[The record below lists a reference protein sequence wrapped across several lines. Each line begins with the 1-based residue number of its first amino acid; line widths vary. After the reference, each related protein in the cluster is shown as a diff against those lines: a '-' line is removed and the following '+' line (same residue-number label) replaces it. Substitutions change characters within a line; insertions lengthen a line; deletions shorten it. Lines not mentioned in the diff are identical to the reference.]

1 MSKQTKGIILAISG
15 ASLWGGSGAAIQ
27 YLFTNTSIKAEWI
40 VAIRMLFAGLL
51 LLSWSFYKG
60 RDQLKAI
67 SRDKTSW
74 WQILMFALLGV
85 CNSQLSYFFAVKYSN
100 APTATVLQYLSPIII
115 IVWMALVTKSCP
127 RRIDV
132 ISIGFALVGTF
143 YLVTG
148 GNIHSLMLTHQALAW
163 GLWSAVAA
171 ALYTL
176 LPRQLM
182 QRYDASV
189 MCGVAI
195 FIGGIILSPILFIE
209 TAPSLTFFD
218 WLMVVYVVIFGTVL
232 AYTLF
237 VQSIRYVSPSV
248 TGILSAFEPL
258 VATVLAVYLLGTKLT
273 AAATIGSLLIVATTL
288 IQAMSTNPLAKR
300 KLKK

>member
-115 IVWMALVTKSCP
+115 IVWMALVTKSWP

-195 FIGGIILSPILFIE
+195 FIGEIILSPILFIE

>member
-1 MSKQTKGIILAISG
+1 MSKQTKGIILAIAG
-15 ASLWGGSGAAIQ
+15 DSLWGGSGAAVQ
-27 YLFTNTSIKAEWI
+27 YLFTDTNLKTEWI
-40 VAIRMLFAGLL
+40 VAIRMLFAGLML
-51 LLSWSFYKG
+51 LIWSVGKQ
-60 RDQLKAI
+60 RSQLVMI
-67 SRDKTSW
+67 LHDHVSW
-74 WQILMFALLGV
+74 WKIILFALLGV
-85 CNSQLSYFFAVKYSN
+85 TNSQLSYFFAVKYSN
-100 APTATVLQYLSPIII
+100 APTATVLQYLSPILII
-115 IVWMALVTKSCP
+115 IWMALVTKRWP
-127 RRIDV
+127 RRIDL
-132 ISIGFALVGTF
+132 ISIGLALVGTF

-182 QRYDASV
+182 QKYDASV
-189 MCGVAI
+189 MCGVAM

-209 TAPSLTFFD
+209 AGPQLNIFD
-218 WLMVVYVVIFGTVL
+218 WLLVAYVVIFGTAL

-258 VATVLAVYLLGTKLT
+258 VATILAVTLLGTRLT
-273 AAATIGSLLIVATTL
+273 FATTLGSLLIVATTL
-288 IQAMSTNPLAKR
+288 IQAIPTNPLAKR
-300 KLKK
+300 K

>member
-1 MSKQTKGIILAISG
+1 MSKQTKGIILAIAG
-15 ASLWGGSGAAIQ
+15 ASLWGGSGAAVQ
-27 YLFTNTSIKAEWI
+27 YLFTDTNLKTEWI
-40 VAIRMLFAGLL
+40 VAIRMLFAGLML
-51 LLSWSFYKG
+51 LIWSVGKQ
-60 RDQLKAI
+60 RSQLVMI
-67 SRDKTSW
+67 LHDHVSW
-74 WQILMFALLGV
+74 WKIILFALLGV
-85 CNSQLSYFFAVKYSN
+85 TNSQLSYFFAVKYSN
-100 APTATVLQYLSPIII
+100 APTATVLQYLSPILII
-115 IVWMALVTKSCP
+115 IWMALVTKRWP
-127 RRIDV
+127 RRIDL
-132 ISIGFALVGTF
+132 ISIGLALVGTF

-182 QRYDASV
+182 QKYDASV
-189 MCGVAI
+189 MCGVAM

-209 TAPSLTFFD
+209 AGPQLNIFD
-218 WLMVVYVVIFGTVL
+218 WLLVAYVVIFGTAL

-258 VATVLAVYLLGTKLT
+258 VATILAVTLLGTRLT
-273 AAATIGSLLIVATTL
+273 FATTLGSLLIVATTL
-288 IQAMSTNPLAKR
+288 IQAIPTNPLAKR
-300 KLKK
+300 K

>member
-1 MSKQTKGIILAISG
+1 MSKQTKGIILAIAG
-15 ASLWGGSGAAIQ
+15 ASLWGGSGAAVQ
-27 YLFTNTSIKAEWI
+27 YLFTDTNLKTEWI
-40 VAIRMLFAGLL
+40 VAIRMLFAGLML
-51 LLSWSFYKG
+51 LIWSVGKQ
-60 RDQLKAI
+60 RSQLVMI
-67 SRDKTSW
+67 LHDHVSW
-74 WQILMFALLGV
+74 WKIILFALLGV
-85 CNSQLSYFFAVKYSN
+85 TNSQLSYFFAVKYSN
-100 APTATVLQYLSPIII
+100 APTATVLQYLSPILII
-115 IVWMALVTKSCP
+115 IWMAIVTKRWP
-127 RRIDV
+127 RRIDL
-132 ISIGFALVGTF
+132 ISIGLALVGTF

-182 QRYDASV
+182 QKYDASV
-189 MCGVAI
+189 MCGVAM

-209 TAPSLTFFD
+209 SGPQLNILD
-218 WLMVVYVVIFGTVL
+218 WLLVAYVVIFGTAL

-258 VATVLAVYLLGTKLT
+258 VATILAVTLLGTRLT
-273 AAATIGSLLIVATTL
+273 FATTLGSLLIVATTL
-288 IQAMSTNPLAKR
+288 IQSIPTNPLAKR
-300 KLKK
+300 K

>member
-1 MSKQTKGIILAISG
+1 MSKQTKGIILAIAG
-15 ASLWGGSGAAIQ
+15 ASLWGGSGAAVQ
-27 YLFTNTSIKAEWI
+27 YLFTDTNLKTEWI
-40 VAIRMLFAGLL
+40 VAIRMLFAGLML
-51 LLSWSFYKG
+51 LIWSVGKQ
-60 RDQLKAI
+60 RSQLVMI
-67 SRDKTSW
+67 LHDHVSW
-74 WQILMFALLGV
+74 WEIILFALLGV
-85 CNSQLSYFFAVKYSN
+85 TNSQLSYFFAVKYSN
-100 APTATVLQYLSPIII
+100 APTATVLQYLSPILII
-115 IVWMALVTKSCP
+115 IWMAIVTKRWP
-127 RRIDV
+127 RRIDL
-132 ISIGFALVGTF
+132 ISIGLALVGTF

-182 QRYDASV
+182 QKYDASV
-189 MCGVAI
+189 MCGVAM

-209 TAPSLTFFD
+209 AGPQLNILD
-218 WLMVVYVVIFGTVL
+218 WLLVAYVVIFGTAL

-258 VATVLAVYLLGTKLT
+258 VATILAVTLLGTRLT
-273 AAATIGSLLIVATTL
+273 FATTLGSLLIVATTL
-288 IQAMSTNPLAKR
+288 IQSIPTNPLAKR
-300 KLKK
+300 K

>member
-1 MSKQTKGIILAISG
+1 MSKQTKGIILAIAG
-15 ASLWGGSGAAIQ
+15 ASLWGGSGAAVQ
-27 YLFTNTSIKAEWI
+27 YLFTDTNLKTEWI
-40 VAIRMLFAGLL
+40 VAIRMLFAGLML
-51 LLSWSFYKG
+51 LIWSVGKQ
-60 RDQLKAI
+60 RSQLVMI
-67 SRDKTSW
+67 LHDHVSW
-74 WQILMFALLGV
+74 WKIILFALLGV
-85 CNSQLSYFFAVKYSN
+85 TNSQLSYFFAVKYSN
-100 APTATVLQYLSPIII
+100 APTATVLQYLSPILII
-115 IVWMALVTKSCP
+115 IWMAIVTKRWP
-127 RRIDV
+127 RRIDL
-132 ISIGFALVGTF
+132 ISIGLALVGTF

-182 QRYDASV
+182 QKYDASV
-189 MCGVAI
+189 MCGVAM

-209 TAPSLTFFD
+209 AGPQLNILD
-218 WLMVVYVVIFGTVL
+218 WLLVAYVVIFGTAL

-258 VATVLAVYLLGTKLT
+258 VATILAVTLLGTRLT
-273 AAATIGSLLIVATTL
+273 FATTLGSLLIVATTL
-288 IQAMSTNPLAKR
+288 IQSIPTNPLAKR
-300 KLKK
+300 K